1 MASQLNDAENL
12 SRIREIL
19 LGSEIEE
26 VEKRVQLVKDEI
38 SQIVQQFESDG
49 QAKHTEIQQLIDQKV
64 RDLEQLIELKNTDQ
78 EGKVNDV
85 KEDIKEIRQSLEE
98 SFAKLNQQMDAT
110 SVKFHQMNTQNLQMI
125 EDLKLKWSKQQAEI
139 GEMKKAKMDK
149 KRLADLMAQ
158 LSKELLTDEQ
168 DDK

>member
-49 QAKHTEIQQLIDQKV
+49 QAKHTEIQQLVDQKV

-125 EDLKLKWSKQQAEI
+125 EDLKLKWSTQQAEI